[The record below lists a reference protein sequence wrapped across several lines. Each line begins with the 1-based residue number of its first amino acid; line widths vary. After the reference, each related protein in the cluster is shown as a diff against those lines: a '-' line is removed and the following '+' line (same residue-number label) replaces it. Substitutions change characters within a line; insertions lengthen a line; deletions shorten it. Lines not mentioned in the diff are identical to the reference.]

1 MPQAL
6 PASPAKQSI
15 DDASSLFKSPWLGY
29 LVAMSLSC
37 PIPTPR
43 YDTITLAHGGGGTLT
58 ASLIH
63 DVFLPAFGARATAPH
78 DATVFSLGGCRAAFT
93 TDSYVVQP
101 LFFPGGDIGSLAV
114 NGTVNDLL
122 MAGARP
128 VALTAG
134 FILEEGLPL
143 DTLRR
148 IVDSMR
154 RAAETA
160 GVSIIAGDTKVIG
173 RASGDGLYI
182 NTSGVGEIV
191 VTEPLAPERIRPGDA
206 ILLTGDIGRHGIAV
220 MAQRHGLAFDPP
232 VQSDC
237 ASLHAPLLELFGKGP
252 VPHCARDLT
261 RGGLGGALCEL
272 AAAAKLDFQINEAAL
287 PVEKPVR
294 SACELLGFDPLFVAN
309 EGCAVLF
316 VPQENVA
323 ATLAILK
330 RHAATAQAVGI
341 GQAGTAGGG
350 VSARTPLGTVRR
362 LTAPSG
368 EQLPRIC

>member
-1 MPQAL
+1 M
-6 PASPAKQSI
+6 
-15 DDASSLFKSPWLGY
+15 
-29 LVAMSLSC
+29 
-37 PIPTPR
+37 PTPR
-43 YDTITLAHGGGGTLT
+43 YDTVTLAHGGGGTLT

-63 DVFLPAFGARATAPH
+63 DIFLPAFGAGRAAPH
-78 DATVFSLGGCRAAFT
+78 DATLFALGGRRAAFT

-122 MAGARP
+122 MAGAKP

-143 DTLRR
+143 DTLKR
-148 IVDSMR
+148 VADSMR
-154 RAAETA
+154 KAAETA

-173 RASGDGLYI
+173 RASGDGLYV

-191 VTEPLAPERIRPGDA
+191 VPEPLAPERIRPGDV
-206 ILLTGDIGRHGIAV
+206 IILTGDIGRHGIAV

-232 VQSDC
+232 VASDC
-237 ASLHAPLLELFGKGP
+237 AALHAPLLELFAAGP

-272 AAAAKLDFQINEAAL
+272 AAAAKLDFQIDEAAL
-287 PVEKPVR
+287 PVETPVR
-294 SACELLGFDPLFVAN
+294 AACELLGFDPLFVAN
-309 EGCAVLF
+309 EGCAALF
-316 VPQENVA
+316 VPREGADA
-323 ATLAILK
+323 ALAVLK
-330 RHAATAQAVGI
+330 KHPATARAAVI
-341 GQAGTAGGG
+341 GSVGAKGGG
-350 VSARTPLGTVRR
+350 VSARTALGTVRR
-362 LTAPSG
+362 LVAPSG

>member
-1 MPQAL
+1 M
-6 PASPAKQSI
+6 SI
-15 DDASSLFKSPWLGY
+15 
-29 LVAMSLSC
+29 SC
-37 PIPTPR
+37 PMPTPR
-43 YDTITLAHGGGGTLT
+43 YDTIVLAHGGGGSLT

-63 DVFLPAFGARATAPH
+63 DIFLPAFGTSAAAPH
-78 DATVFSLGGCRAAFT
+78 DATLFSIGGCRAAFT

-122 MAGARP
+122 MAGAKP
-128 VALTAG
+128 IALTAG

-143 DTLRR
+143 ATLRR
-148 IVDSMR
+148 VVDSMHS
-154 RAAETA
+154 AAEIA

-173 RASGDGLYI
+173 RAHGDGLYI

-206 ILLTGDIGRHGIAV
+206 IVLTGDIGRHGIAV
-220 MAQRHGLAFDPP
+220 MAQRHGLSFEPL
-232 VQSDC
+232 VESDC
-237 ASLHAPLLELFGKGP
+237 ASLHAPLLELFASGL

-272 AAAAKLDFQINEAAL
+272 AAAAKLDFQIDEAAV
-287 PVEKPVR
+287 PVVKPVR

-309 EGCAVLF
+309 EGCAALF
-316 VPQENVA
+316 VPQEHVA

-330 RHAATAQAVGI
+330 RHPATAQAVVI
-341 GQAGTAGGG
+341 GEVGADPGGQ
-350 VSARTPLGTVRR
+350 VAARTALGTVRR
-362 LTAPSG
+362 LAPPSG

>member
-1 MPQAL
+1 MN
-6 PASPAKQSI
+6 
-15 DDASSLFKSPWLGY
+15 
-29 LVAMSLSC
+29 C

-43 YDTITLAHGGGGTLT
+43 YDTITLAHGGGGSLT

-63 DVFLPAFGARATAPH
+63 DIFFPAFGAPTAAPH
-78 DATVFSLGGCRAAFT
+78 DATLFSIGGRRAAFT

-122 MAGARP
+122 MAGAKP
-128 VALTAG
+128 IALTAG

-148 IVDSMR
+148 VVDSMR
-154 RAAETA
+154 RATEDA
-160 GVSIIAGDTKVIG
+160 GVFIIAGDTKVIG

-191 VTEPLAPERIRPGDA
+191 VAEPLAPERIRPGDA
-206 ILLTGDIGRHGIAV
+206 ILLTGDIARHGIAV

-232 VQSDC
+232 VASDC
-237 ASLHAPLLELFGKGP
+237 ASLHAPMLELFEIGP
-252 VPHCARDLT
+252 APHCARDLT

-272 AAAAKLDFQINEAAL
+272 AAAAKLDFQIDEAVL

-294 SACELLGFDPLFVAN
+294 GACELLGFDPLFVAN
-309 EGCAVLF
+309 EGCAAIF
-316 VPQENVA
+316 VAQSDVEEA
-323 ATLAILK
+323 LAILK
-330 RHAATAQAVGI
+330 RHPVTARAVLI
-341 GQAGTAGGG
+341 GEVGGSGGG
-350 VSARTPLGTVRR
+350 VSARTALGTVRR
-362 LTAPSG
+362 LTPPSG